1 MTAWPEFRAVPP
13 EAFDRSPRLTVIDCW
28 RMLSRQE
35 ISAFADVVYLGRGA
49 LHSTPTIA

>member
-1 MTAWPEFRAVPP
+1 
-13 EAFDRSPRLTVIDCW
+13 LTVIDCW

>member
-1 MTAWPEFRAVPP
+1 V
-13 EAFDRSPRLTVIDCW
+13 
-28 RMLSRQE
+28 LSRQE